1 MGFGEAAR
9 SGVEAGAGVTPDP
22 VVLAAEPGAGLCVV
36 EIGPAGV
43 PEVSDVLAL
52 WAAVLARLLEPA
64 LLVLAAEAERGR
76 SARTPAIALTGV
88 ALFLT
93 VVFAIVLA
101 VALTLYFTYGGGT
114 NH

>member
-1 MGFGEAAR
+1 MEAD
-9 SGVEAGAGVTPDP
+9 AGVTPDP

-64 LLVLAAEAERGR
+64 LLLLAAEAER
-76 SARTPAIALTGV
+76 ALPLQAVMTVATVATRTKETRTDRYIFPTCC
-88 ALFLT
+88 
-93 VVFAIVLA
+93 
-101 VALTLYFTYGGGT
+101 
-114 NH
+114 